1 MATLCTTHA
10 SAVFLEFK
18 MSERDLCKSIIEF
31 SFLAKAQLS
40 SEKTSLLRSILSILI
55 MEAEDLI
62 EELDVEAELTRSSKS
77 VRSAG

>member
-1 MATLCTTHA
+1 MDGDALYHPRIC
-10 SAVFLEFK
+10 
-18 MSERDLCKSIIEF
+18 EF
-31 SFLAKAQLS
+31 SVLAKAQLS